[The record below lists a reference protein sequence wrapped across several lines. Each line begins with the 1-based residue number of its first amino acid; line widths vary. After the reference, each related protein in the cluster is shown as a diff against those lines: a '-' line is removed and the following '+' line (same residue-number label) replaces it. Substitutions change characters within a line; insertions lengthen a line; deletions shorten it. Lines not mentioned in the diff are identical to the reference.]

1 MELFSN
7 FPLVVSLSAIII
19 TQILKIP
26 IAYLLN
32 KPVSL
37 SLVISTG
44 GMPSSHS
51 AGVTALITS
60 MILEFGWASPYAAI
74 SVLFGI
80 IVIFDSMGVRR
91 QSGEHGIIINDLI
104 DDFKELRI
112 NLQSDNPDEAQLL
125 NEKDRHSKEFL
136 GHQPIEVF
144 FGILSGI
151 IITILFEVFIYTT

>member
-104 DDFKELRI
+104 
-112 NLQSDNPDEAQLL
+112 L
-125 NEKDRHSKEFL
+125 NNSYFSLKHV
-136 GHQPIEVF
+136 P
-144 FGILSGI
+144 
-151 IITILFEVFIYTT
+151 TA